1 LLLHLGACCPAFLE
15 TGRNDNRPFYASL
28 DTLGNNTWHGRGGRD
43 NDSEID
49 LLGQG
54 GQVGVSF
61 DAQDAGALGIDGKNR
76 SPEWIADQVP
86 ENSTPDAAC
95 FFRRP
100 DYRDALR
107 LEDGIE
113 GMALLVAK
121 NGGGGYLA
129 GVGAAND
136 PPALLVFIRLL
147 VLSCN

>member
-1 LLLHLGACCPAFLE
+1 MLSTSFLSLLCKRATTCSLH
-15 TGRNDNRPFYASL
+15 S
-28 DTLGNNTWHGRGGRD
+28 
-43 NDSEID
+43 SIQV
-49 LLGQG
+49 LLAHFCYLSVTV
-54 GQVGVSF
+54 QVRHSS
-61 DAQDAGALGIDGKNR
+61 N
-76 SPEWIADQVP
+76 
-86 ENSTPDAAC
+86 
-95 FFRRP
+95 
-100 DYRDALR
+100 ALR

>member
-1 LLLHLGACCPAFLE
+1 LLLHLGARCAAFLE
-15 TGRNDNRPFYASL
+15 TGRNDNCPFYASL
-28 DTLGNNTWHGRGGRD
+28 DTLGNNTWHGRCGRD

-49 LLGQG
+49 LLRQG

-61 DAQDAGALGIDGKNR
+61 DAQDASALGIDGKNR
-76 SPEWIADQVP
+76 SPKWIADQVP
-86 ENSTPDAAC
+86 EDSTPDASY

-100 DYRDALR
+100 NYRDALR

-121 NGGGGYLA
+121 NSGGGYYTGVESADDPLA
-129 GVGAAND
+129 LFVSIS
-136 PPALLVFIRLL
+136 LQ